1 MNKLKNENKQKD
13 ILESKKQFEKIVKI
27 SLIIGICVIFGF
39 IVFYILTPEPGYV
52 TFGILNS
59 DKQAENYPTNS
70 TVGQNVSFYIT
81 VGNYLKKDSI
91 FQVEIL
97 RGDENNTIL
106 KPEGSI
112 NATSV
117 FNVTQIMLEHNDQWV
132 SNKLNISFSQ
142 PGPNQLIIAEL
153 WEIDLNFEQ
162 KFHAILW
169 LRLNITT

>member
-1 MNKLKNENKQKD
+1 MIKLQNKNKKREN
-13 ILESKKQFEKIVKI
+13 LENKKQFEQIVKI
-27 SLIIGICVIFGF
+27 SLIIGIIVISAF
-39 IVFYILTPEPGYV
+39 IIYYIFTPEPGYV

-81 VGNYLKKDSI
+81 VGNNLKKESI

-97 RGDENNTIL
+97 MGDENNTIL
-106 KPEGSI
+106 DPEGSI

-117 FNVTQIMLEHNDQWV
+117 FNVTQIILKHKDQWV
-132 SNKLNISFSQ
+132 SNKLNVSFFQ